1 MFAFCDVNFVGS
13 IQIYIY
19 DINITYGS
27 TPFFVFFFFFFNIF
41 ECINGSAC
49 QAGTGARGWPVGPWP
64 PYHLEIEK

>member
-27 TPFFVFFFFFFNIF
+27 TPFFVFFFFFSISLNVLMGVLVKQGR
-41 ECINGSAC
+41 ELG
-49 QAGTGARGWPVGPWP
+49 VGR
-64 PYHLEIEK
+64 